1 MTVWEAYCDIKLRN
15 LFKHEW
21 LSAQGMSPA
30 KAQETMTKFKVYL
43 DRLNGIPDVI
53 RLREIDTV
61 EAMMAT
67 LDEIFTVKWA
77 NHISAKYSEMPKVY
91 RQYGIFLQTLEAKEN
106 KRIQTG
112 EAVIQLDDIMNLI
125 EMADVP
131 ISDIEQPYIKENGKL
146 SLITN
151 PRLISLLYIM
161 INGQHPAT
169 PGLLMMTIN
178 KFYGRQF
185 PQMRL
190 ADWNGLI
197 AKLWLKATEKP
208 KTKTGMRHYKIHL
221 TMDKGIV
228 DVTLSPMDA
237 LVFVIGRIG
246 FERAESARFHFMEM
260 PIVTRHIPH
269 GKEKYYST
277 VNEQWFVLGAG
288 DAKEKRK
295 TIFAYSQK
303 FNMDIKT
310 EIVK

>member
-21 LSAQGMSPA
+21 LPAQGMSPA
-30 KAQETMTKFKVYL
+30 KAQDTMTKFKVYI
-43 DRLNGIPDVI
+43 DRLKGIPDVI

-61 EAMMAT
+61 DAIMAT

-77 NHISAKYSEMPKVY
+77 NHINAKYSDMPKVY
-91 RQYGIFLQTLEAKEN
+91 RQYGIFLKALEAKDN

-112 EAVIQLDDIMNLI
+112 ESVIQPDDVNLSEI
-125 EMADVP
+125 TEVP

-151 PRLISLLYIM
+151 PRLISLLYVS
-161 INGQHPAT
+161 INRQQPAT
-169 PGLLMMTIN
+169 PENFMAIIN
-178 KFYGRQF
+178 SFYGQQF
-185 PQMRL
+185 PQMSPT
-190 ADWNGLI
+190 DWKGLI
-197 AKLWLKATEKP
+197 AKVWLKATEKP
-208 KTKTGMRHYKIHL
+208 KTKTGMRHFKIHL

-228 DVTLSPMDA
+228 DVTLSPIDA
-237 LVFVIGRIG
+237 LVFVISKIG

-269 GKEKYYST
+269 GKEKFYST

>member
-21 LSAQGMSPA
+21 LPAQGMSPA
-30 KAQETMTKFKVYL
+30 KAQDTMTKFKVYI
-43 DRLNGIPDVI
+43 DRLKSIPDVI

-77 NHISAKYSEMPKVY
+77 NHINTKYSDMPRLY
-91 RQYGIFLQTLEAKEN
+91 RQYGIFLQALEAKEN

-112 EAVIQLDDIMNLI
+112 EAVILPDDMNLSNI
-125 EMADVP
+125 AEVP
-131 ISDIEQPYIKENGKL
+131 ISDIEQPYIKEDGKL

-151 PRLISLLYIM
+151 PRLISLLYAI
-161 INGQHPAT
+161 IHLQYHAT
-169 PGLLMMTIN
+169 PDFCIMAIN
-178 KFYGRQF
+178 RFYGQQF
-185 PQMRL
+185 PQMGF

-197 AKLWLKATEKP
+197 AKVWLKATEKP

-269 GKEKYYST
+269 GKEKYYSA

>member
-21 LSAQGMSPA
+21 LPAQGMSPA
-30 KAQETMTKFKVYL
+30 KAQDTMTKFKVYI
-43 DRLNGIPDVI
+43 DRLKGIPDVI

-61 EAMMAT
+61 EAMMST
-67 LDEIFTVKWA
+67 LDEIFTVKWV
-77 NHISAKYSEMPKVY
+77 NHINAKYSDMPKVY
-91 RQYGIFLQTLEAKEN
+91 RQYGIFLKALEARDN

-112 EAVIQLDDIMNLI
+112 DAVIQPDDVNLSEI
-125 EMADVP
+125 TEVS
-131 ISDIEQPYIKENGKL
+131 ISEIEQPYIKENGKL

-151 PRLISLLYIM
+151 ARLFSLLYVNIHH
-161 INGQHPAT
+161 QHPAT
-169 PGLLMMTIN
+169 PEGFMAIIDR
-178 KFYGRQF
+178 FYGQQF
-185 PQMRL
+185 PQMSPS
-190 ADWNGLI
+190 DWSGLI
-197 AKLWLKATEKP
+197 TKVWLKATEKP
-208 KTKTGMRHYKIHL
+208 KSKTGMRHYKIHL
-221 TMDKGIV
+221 TMDMGIV
-228 DVTLSPMDA
+228 DVTLSPIDA

-246 FERAESARFHFMEM
+246 FERAESARFHFMDM

-269 GKEKYYST
+269 GKEKFYST

>member
-1 MTVWEAYCDIKLRN
+1 
-15 LFKHEW
+15 
-21 LSAQGMSPA
+21 
-30 KAQETMTKFKVYL
+30 
-43 DRLNGIPDVI
+43 
-53 RLREIDTV
+53 
-61 EAMMAT
+61 MA
-67 LDEIFTVKWA
+67 
-77 NHISAKYSEMPKVY
+77 
-91 RQYGIFLQTLEAKEN
+91 
-106 KRIQTG
+106 
-112 EAVIQLDDIMNLI
+112 
-125 EMADVP
+125 
-131 ISDIEQPYIKENGKL
+131 
-146 SLITN
+146 
-151 PRLISLLYIM
+151 
-161 INGQHPAT
+161 INR
-169 PGLLMMTIN
+169 
-178 KFYGRQF
+178 FYGQQF
-185 PQMRL
+185 PQMGF

-197 AKLWLKATEKP
+197 AKVWLKATEKP

-269 GKEKYYST
+269 GKEKYYSA